1 MKTIYPLSPGQEAM
15 WLICQI
21 APESVAYNIFI
32 TAKIHAYLE
41 IAVVNRVWQK
51 IIEKH
56 PILRTTYTSYEGKPV
71 QQVNQQENFQVEVID
86 ASDWSEYQ
94 LVEKIYAIADR
105 PFNLEKDSV
114 LRVNLF
120 TRSAEEHILLLTMH
134 HIASDMWSYDLLLGE
149 FQTLYTNEIKRIS
162 QGQTETV
169 DSLSGKKSYADFVH
183 WQSEMLSGSR
193 GEKQWQYWQ
202 KQLAGELP
210 ILNLLP
216 DKPRPPVKTYEG
228 ASYIVK
234 LDEQLIEKLKHL
246 ALASGTSLYRIL
258 LTAFYVQLYRYT
270 NQTDILLC
278 SPMRGRPGKEFKE
291 IVGYF
296 SNLTVLRV
304 SVQENATFTELLA
317 QVSKIVSQAQ
327 NHQDYPFSLLAE
339 KLQPQRD
346 PSRSPFSQVSFA
358 WQAQTWCEPKN
369 NSLHLQKS
377 VLPMEPHLFGQQG
390 GHLDLSLMVR
400 EAKGEI
406 EPCWQYNTD
415 LFEAVT
421 IERMA
426 KHFVRLLNSIVLNPQ
441 QPIFQLSMLT
451 EVEQQQLLF
460 EWNNTQADY
469 PLDKCIHQLFEEQ
482 VERTPDN

>member
-1 MKTIYPLSPGQEAM
+1 MTNFLFYDRISWYSFQSNEVRRFSSLFPVPRSLFPVPCSLFPQSDNRPCDIMVKNVRYMLHFVLGFLAPLQWGKFGF
-15 WLICQI
+15 C
-21 APESVAYNIFI
+21 
-32 TAKIHAYLE
+32 
-41 IAVVNRVWQK
+41 RG
-51 IIEKH
+51 IEKH

-270 NQTDILLC
+270 NHIKITHFLC
-278 SPMRGRPGKEFKE
+278 
-291 IVGYF
+291 
-296 SNLTVLRV
+296 
-304 SVQENATFTELLA
+304 
-317 QVSKIVSQAQ
+317 
-327 NHQDYPFSLLAE
+327 
-339 KLQPQRD
+339 
-346 PSRSPFSQVSFA
+346 
-358 WQAQTWCEPKN
+358 
-369 NSLHLQKS
+369 
-377 VLPMEPHLFGQQG
+377 
-390 GHLDLSLMVR
+390 
-400 EAKGEI
+400 
-406 EPCWQYNTD
+406 
-415 LFEAVT
+415 
-421 IERMA
+421 
-426 KHFVRLLNSIVLNPQ
+426 
-441 QPIFQLSMLT
+441 
-451 EVEQQQLLF
+451 
-460 EWNNTQADY
+460 
-469 PLDKCIHQLFEEQ
+469 
-482 VERTPDN
+482 